1 MLLKVTVE
9 PVKVLSPPLK
19 VVAPT
24 KSCVELEVISPPKLD
39 VPDTLTPPSD
49 DASPSKS
56 KFPVIVMAF
65 DPPLIA
71 LRFIVE
77 PCKTTA
83 VLSVVV
89 SEKVWFPVV
98 VTFPPRSEVPD
109 TSTEDAP
116 IIAAFRSRFPVI
128 FIDPNALV
136 APTALPN
143 CTSPVPELIVRSLVV
158 LSEFT
163 VPLKTTLEF
172 VVVRVLEA
180 LKIVF
185 PV

>member
-89 SEKVWFPVV
+89 SEKV
-98 VTFPPRSEVPD
+98 
-109 TSTEDAP
+109 
-116 IIAAFRSRFPVI
+116 
-128 FIDPNALV
+128 
-136 APTALPN
+136 
-143 CTSPVPELIVRSLVV
+143 
-158 LSEFT
+158 
-163 VPLKTTLEF
+163 
-172 VVVRVLEA
+172 
-180 LKIVF
+180 
-185 PV
+185 